1 MNVEE
6 AVATLVDANHILARE
21 GVVDAYGHVSVRH
34 PARPDRFFLSC
45 SRSPAIVAPADIM
58 EFSLDGTA
66 IEAAGR
72 TPYLERF
79 IHAAVYEA
87 RPEVNSVV
95 HNHSYALIPFSVT
108 KAPIR
113 PIFHIGARIGSDIP
127 VWDIRDRFGDTD
139 LLVTSMAM
147 GHDLTATLG
156 SNVALLMRGHGS
168 VVTGISIQ
176 DAVLSSL
183 YLQVNAQLQMAAIQL
198 GEVSYLTP
206 GEIDVG
212 MRETRGR
219 VASERAWQYL
229 LSRVERR

>member
-1 MNVEE
+1 
-6 AVATLVDANHILARE
+6 
-21 GVVDAYGHVSVRH
+21 
-34 PARPDRFFLSC
+34 
-45 SRSPAIVAPADIM
+45 
-58 EFSLDGTA
+58 
-66 IEAAGR
+66 
-72 TPYLERF
+72 
-79 IHAAVYEA
+79 
-87 RPEVNSVV
+87 
-95 HNHSYALIPFSVT
+95 
-108 KAPIR
+108 
-113 PIFHIGARIGSDIP
+113 FHIGARIGSDIP

-147 GHDLTATLG
+147 GHDLTAPLG

-183 YLQVNAQLQMAAIQL
+183 YLQVNAQLQMAAMQL

-229 LSRVERR
+229 

>member
-156 SNVALLMRGHGS
+156 SYVALLMRGHGS